1 MVHPQWSNEHFET
14 VEKAALYT
22 IKPNRLFPKI
32 AQKFQAISSY
42 FHHKMRQYQRVNKG
56 ITLEF
61 LESHQVVTHSG
72 KSKMTLTVPVPLSV
86 TGYVL
91 REDVAIL

>member
-1 MVHPQWSNEHFET
+1 
-14 VEKAALYT
+14 
-22 IKPNRLFPKI
+22 
-32 AQKFQAISSY
+32 
-42 FHHKMRQYQRVNKG
+42 MRQYQRVNKG

-86 TGYVL
+86 TGYIL

>member
-1 MVHPQWSNEHFET
+1 
-14 VEKAALYT
+14 
-22 IKPNRLFPKI
+22 
-32 AQKFQAISSY
+32 
-42 FHHKMRQYQRVNKG
+42 MRQYQRVNKG

-61 LESHQVVTHSG
+61 LEFHQVETHSG